1 MKSAEQIKA
10 AIEKLETDLKAI
22 RVKIDEIEVYINSG
36 RVMDNKEFFCKQVDY
51 LEDLRKQEWYADYRL
66 RAYRWVLD
74 TDDTLY

>member
-1 MKSAEQIKA
+1 MKSAEQIKL
-10 AIEKLETDLKAI
+10 AIETLENDLKAI
-22 RVKIDEIEVYINSG
+22 RIKIRETEVYINSG
-36 RVMDNKEFFCKQVDY
+36 RELDNKEFFCKQVEY